1 MKRILDIFSGY
12 FETKDRRERKRLNNS
27 WDNNVLPVPDR
38 SFPLRILEA
47 RRVHFSLELDIRVR
61 LVSGS
66 YRVERVAGR
75 VDRGHVD
82 IVPRPILLSLAVA
95 ILQLRDLPIDPDL
108 VGQMIIRF
116 VVGPLTKAFLE
127 LQQISEKRL
136 AFAAEQTCSET
147 IPRVY
152 RSLSNVSALKSD
164 IPAVLA
170 PPFPRQRALRVR
182 VSPLQH
188 RLLLPVPLQLH
199 HYHAPNYGVQVV
211 LLFAVA
217 GRRPAFFP
225 IFTSP
230 RPFELALNEEQSLFR
245 NLIDQ
250 FSEEME
256 NVVRN
261 RPRISLE

>member
-1 MKRILDIFSGY
+1 MKQRIG
-12 FETKDRRERKRLNNS
+12 ERKRLNNS

-182 VSPLQH
+182 VSPFQH

-230 RPFELALNEEQSLFR
+230 RSFELALNEEQSLFR
-245 NLIDQ
+245 ILIDQ